1 MRAAVL
7 TMTLSTETNAMKE
20 PELLDIVDPP
30 TVDVLAL
37 LLSSHQRFLS
47 FLERRVGSRAIA
59 EEILQS
65 ALAKAIERVD
75 SLEHETVV
83 AWFYRVLKNA
93 LIDHYRKQDAEQ
105 RALEAKRQELV
116 AEGEDLPE
124 LARTVCECLQT
135 LLPTIKPE
143 YHEIVR
149 LVDLGDSSVSEAAE
163 RLRISP
169 NHASVRLHRARK
181 ALKVR
186 LEQTCQLCASHGC
199 LDCSCGKN

>member
-1 MRAAVL
+1 
-7 TMTLSTETNAMKE
+7 MKD
-20 PELLDIVDPP
+20 PELVRIVDPP
-30 TVDVLAL
+30 EGNVLAL
-37 LLSSHQRFLS
+37 LLLSHRRFLS
-47 FLERRVGSRAIA
+47 YLKRRVGSQELA

-75 SLEHETVV
+75 SLDHETVV
-83 AWFYRVLKNA
+83 AWFYRVLRNA
-93 LIDHYRKQDAEQ
+93 LIDYYRKQGAEQ

-116 AEGEDLPE
+116 AEGDDLHE

-143 YHEIVR
+143 YHDIVR

-163 RLRISP
+163 RLGISP